1 MGLFKKSETSKRAE
15 RHVVVTG
22 KRVKGVWQ
30 MESALPLSGA
40 RRKGSKTSSTILQT
54 QNRRV
59 RTLH

>member
-1 MGLFKKSETSKRAE
+1 MGLFKKSETTKGNQ

-40 RRKGSKTSSTILQT
+40 RRKSSSGSGKILQT